1 MCPMTTQQK
10 VREIS
15 ARRAA
20 ERQGLFLSR
29 SSRKDNRA
37 PDYGRYRLIPAD
49 APRRKGSGPEYTLT
63 LDDVEAHLTGR
74 TPEPDV
80 RHPVVCYSW
89 DD

>member
-1 MCPMTTQQK
+1 MVCPMTTQQK

-37 PDYGRYRLIPAD
+37 LDYGRYRLIPAD

-63 LDDVEAHLTGR
+63 LDDVEAYLMGD
-74 TPEPDV
+74 TPP
-80 RHPVVCYSW
+80 S
-89 DD
+89 